1 MKNNVHIATLPGLE
15 ARTLRLPGVV
25 HAIGHHRIISQYL
38 PLGIAPIIS
47 IIG

>member
-15 ARTLRLPGVV
+15 ARTLRFRGVV
-25 HAIGHHRIISQYL
+25 YAIGHHRIISQYL
-38 PLGIAPIIS
+38 PLGVAPIIP